1 MQTNSAWSSVFQF
14 TIGTTTP
21 PVPLSLSTWTLTG
34 KVQRVNLPN
43 NQLDLTPRMSLGTD
57 TSQLTISLTDADTA
71 LLGVGNIV
79 FEVLRINPP
88 PQRPILKFYI
98 DNYDGVAS
106 GLVVIPVPVRRSRY
120 G

>member
-1 MQTNSAWSSVFQF
+1 MQTNSAWSSIFQF
-14 TIGTTTP
+14 TCGTP
-21 PVPLSLSTWTLTG
+21 SVPLSLASWTLTG
-34 KVQRVNLPN
+34 KAQRVNLPN
-43 NQLDLTPRMSLGTD
+43 NQLDLMPKMNLGTD

-71 LLGVGNIV
+71 LLGVGRIV
-79 FEVLRINPP
+79 FEVLRINPF

-106 GLVVIPVPVRRSRY
+106 GVVVMPVPAVKRSRY